1 MQDSEHLSKLI
12 NHVEP
17 MFFETFMA
25 DYFGISLFQMLS
37 TNTKRE
43 LRHSYVSQLSELK
56 AKERIEIERLAERV
70 LALADGPGQD
80 AVESLRCEC
89 LSFEERREL
98 DKLAN
103 QYERS
108 LWLYANA
115 RQYFDEALNIRLAD
129 IYRQSTTCYS
139 GYVGPIGL
147 VVEPEQSDL
156 DAFHKAVAQ
165 MYACDDNQVAVEVF
179 KRYHLLDEGELNKV
193 SLYQICVHYN
203 LAPQSVEWVNE
214 AQLDSQQVTKAQS
227 SFVTYEPE
235 NGHIEVMSK
244 NKADREALA
253 QLSATHL
260 MPTGANCEPVAI
272 KRYDYQ
278 CLAQPCQLDI
288 RDENIAWAKVTQLGF
303 NQSGSSVVFKV
314 NQNSAE
320 DIYTAATN
328 LIGPSF
334 SFNQHTLNFVQLS
347 IRSQRQFGERART
360 IHITLRGENGCNIK
374 TKRERD
380 RQLCDRLL
388 HKWGIVRDVN
398 VGGDDIAEMVA

>member
-17 MFFETFMA
+17 MFFETFMS
-25 DYFGISLFQMLS
+25 DYFGISLFQILRS
-37 TNTKRE
+37 NTKRG
-43 LRHSYVSQLSELK
+43 LRESYISQLSELK
-56 AKERIEIERLAERV
+56 AKDRIDIEKLAERV
-70 LALADGPGQD
+70 LSLTDGPGQD
-80 AVESLRCEC
+80 AIDSLRCEC

-115 RQYFDEALNIRLAD
+115 RQYFDEAFNIRLAD
-129 IYRQSTTCYS
+129 IFRQSSTCYS
-139 GYVGPIGL
+139 GYIGPVGLFITL
-147 VVEPEQSDL
+147 AQEDMAS
-156 DAFHKAVAQ
+156 FHKAAAEL
-165 MYACDDNQVAVEVF
+165 YECEEDQVAVEVF
-179 KRYHLLDEGELNKV
+179 KRYHLIDEEDEEKV
-193 SLYQICVHYN
+193 ALYQVCVHYN
-203 LAPQSVEWVNE
+203 LAPQSVEWVND

-244 NKADREALA
+244 NKSDRESLA
-253 QLSATHL
+253 QLAATHL
-260 MPTGANCEPVAI
+260 MPLEGNCEPVSV

-278 CLAQPCQLDI
+278 CLAQPLQLDI
-288 RDENIAWAKVTQLGF
+288 RNEKIEWAKVTELGF
-303 NQSGSSVVFKV
+303 SQSGSSVVVKV
-314 NQNSAE
+314 TQNNAD
-320 DIYTAATN
+320 DIYAAAKN
-328 LIGPSF
+328 LIGSTF
-334 SFNQHTLNFVQLS
+334 SFGSHTLNYVQLS
-347 IRSQRQFGERART
+347 VRAQRQSGERART

-388 HKWGIVRDVN
+388 HKWGIVRDIN
-398 VGGDDIAEMVA
+398 GGVDDVTEMVA